1 MLLVWLTIL
10 LSERSQ
16 AVAVKSEQAWSRGE
30 GVAGVARSRG
40 EGVAGEARSSSSGSR
55 NKCILTVDI
64 RSAGPCRVQGQVE

>member
-1 MLLVWLTIL
+1 MLLVWLTML

-30 GVAGVARSRG
+30 GVTGP
-40 EGVAGEARSSSSGSR
+40 GEARGSSSGNR
-55 NKCILTVDI
+55 NKCILTVDL